1 MGRAS
6 QVGENGVEQV
16 STSGKLSKLVIHYI
30 RTDSSDWIAAVLGL
44 KNHPIMRKISGHG
57 DQTKRKKDKK

>member
-1 MGRAS
+1 M
-6 QVGENGVEQV
+6 
-16 STSGKLSKLVIHYI
+16 STSGKLSKLVIYYI

-57 DQTKRKKDKK
+57 DRTKRKKDKK